1 MTKWAVYSDNTDLEF
16 FATESE
22 ARDRVQQLID
32 KSLECVDYESA
43 WSWDITLLE
52 VKGEV
57 QETPDG
63 LKLQEIK

>member
-22 ARDRVQQLID
+22 ARNRVQELI
-32 KSLECVDYESA
+32 KQCYESADYESV